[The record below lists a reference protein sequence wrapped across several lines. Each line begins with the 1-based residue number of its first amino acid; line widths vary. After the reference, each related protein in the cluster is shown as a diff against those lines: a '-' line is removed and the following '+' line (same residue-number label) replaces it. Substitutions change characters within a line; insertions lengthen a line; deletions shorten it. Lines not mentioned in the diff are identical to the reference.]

1 MQNGGVK
8 ASGYEHSGGQPVGSS
23 SQSCDGVVALHCG
36 SPMGMLE
43 ARFGHALDRRVRRL
57 MRASGLLGTLSYF
70 VIVECGLER
79 VLAVV
84 EAEDAFA
91 AFAGTASRLWGKRV
105 RTVFSIVDNPRP
117 GVWAAYELSEE
128 FAE

>member
-1 MQNGGVK
+1 
-8 ASGYEHSGGQPVGSS
+8 
-23 SQSCDGVVALHCG
+23 
-36 SPMGMLE
+36 MGMLE
-43 ARFGHALDRRVRRL
+43 ARFGHGLDRRVRRL
-57 MRASGLLGTLSYF
+57 VRAPGLLGTLSYF

-84 EAEDAFA
+84 EAEEAFA
-91 AFAGTASRLWGKRV
+91 AFAGTASRLWGKRA

-128 FAE
+128 FADPRAWKMFGLDTVRHGKLSALAFCYCDPGTR